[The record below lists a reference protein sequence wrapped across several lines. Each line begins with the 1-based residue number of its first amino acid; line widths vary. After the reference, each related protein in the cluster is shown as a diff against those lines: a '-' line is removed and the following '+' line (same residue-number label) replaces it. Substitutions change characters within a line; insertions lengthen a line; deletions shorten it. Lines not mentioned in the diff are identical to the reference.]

1 MPLLSQCRRAALA
14 YLCAACLAV
23 PAHAVEPTPLD
34 AQIKRLAGL
43 LGDSYATA
51 YPESAMV
58 QTLSLPQ
65 GRTLA
70 VAVFTIESFGGGN
83 NHRQYLA
90 VFEQERNE
98 AGPMEHFSMLDVVL
112 IGAKGWRAIPA
123 LKVDSRVDEQSGKV
137 LLAIPALANLP
148 SDALNFPSRTTT
160 IRLELDR
167 DLREL
172 KGEAP

>member
-1 MPLLSQCRRAALA
+1 MPFRRFLNPLVLA
-14 YLCAACLAV
+14 CAACLAA
-23 PAHAVEPTPLD
+23 PAHAVEPTPLE

-43 LGDSYATA
+43 LGDSHATA

-58 QTLSLPQ
+58 QTVSLPQ

-90 VFEQERNE
+90 LFEQDRNE
-98 AGPMEHFSMLDVVL
+98 QGPLDHFSMLDVML

-123 LKVDSRVDEQSGKV
+123 LKVDSRVDENTGKV
-137 LLAIPALANLP
+137 LLAIPAMVNTP
-148 SDALNFPSRTTT
+148 SDALNFPSRKAT
-160 IRLELDR
+160 ILLEFDR
-167 DLREL
+167 ELREL

>member
-1 MPLLSQCRRAALA
+1 MPFRRFLNPLVLA
-14 YLCAACLAV
+14 GAACLAA

-51 YPESAMV
+51 HPEGAMV
-58 QTLSLPQ
+58 QTLNLPQ

-90 VFEQERNE
+90 LFEQDRNE
-98 AGPMEHFSMLDVVL
+98 QGPLDHFSMLDVML
-112 IGAKGWRAIPA
+112 IGAKGWRAVPA
-123 LKVDSRVDEQSGKV
+123 LKVESRVDEKTGKV
-137 LLAIPALANLP
+137 VLAIPAMANLP
-148 SDALNFPSRTTT
+148 NDALNFPSRKTT

-167 DLREL
+167 ELREL
-172 KGEAP
+172 KGEAAP

>member
-1 MPLLSQCRRAALA
+1 MPFRRSMSTLVLACSVFLAA
-14 YLCAACLAV
+14 
-23 PAHAVEPTPLD
+23 PANAVEPTPLE

-43 LGDSYATA
+43 LGDTYARA

-90 VFEQERNE
+90 LFEQDRNE
-98 AGPMEHFSMLDVVL
+98 AGPLEHFSMLDVML

-123 LKVDSRVDEQSGKV
+123 LKVESRVEEKTGKL
-137 LLAIPALANLP
+137 LLAIPALANQP
-148 SDALNFPSRTTT
+148 QDALNFPSRNTT
-160 IRLELDR
+160 IRLEFDR

-172 KGEAP
+172 KGEAQ

>member
-1 MPLLSQCRRAALA
+1 MPFRRSLSTLVLA
-14 YLCAACLAV
+14 CAAGVAL
-23 PAHAVEPTPLD
+23 PAHAVEATPLD

-43 LGDSYATA
+43 LGDSYARA
-51 YPESAMV
+51 YPDSAMV

-90 VFEQERNE
+90 RFEQDRNE
-98 AGPMEHFSMLDVVL
+98 AGPIDHFALLDVML

-123 LKVDSRVDEQSGKV
+123 LKVESRVDAKTGKV
-137 LLAIPALANLP
+137 LLAIPAMANTEN
-148 SDALNFPSRTTT
+148 DALNFPSRKTT

-167 DLREL
+167 ELREL
-172 KGEAP
+172 KGETP